1 MVDAVQ
7 TSSRDIYQHFDKPV
21 DGRATCKHCQ
31 RSISCYGQSSSNL
44 HKHLTVH
51 KIVLEKMRRVRK
63 NSEQP
68 TLQVTKTRRSTTMT
82 KTEQESCDLLLVCLL
97 CRDYLPFQI
106 VESPRFK
113 AFVYSLN
120 PRYRLPTRAAVS
132 SEMVPALA
140 SRINTKIGEYVQNIQ
155 DVCLTSDGWTSRA
168 NENYLAVTAHGI
180 DNNLQMQS
188 LTIGV
193 QKLVDQTTA
202 GHVEAIKQILNIHS
216 DLEEKVRFLVT
227 DGASVMKSTAAAL
240 KFPWFHCFPHRI
252 NLTVQE
258 NLKLSVVSE
267 LLNRMRSIVN
277 HFRKSP
283 KSWAALQENLK
294 KYQLPTLK
302 LIRDVET
309 R

>member
-1 MVDAVQ
+1 VVDAVQ
-7 TSSRDIYQHFDKPV
+7 TSSRVLYQHFDKPV

-44 HKHLTVH
+44 HKHLAVH
-51 KIVLEKMRRVRK
+51 KIFLEKVKRARK
-63 NSEQP
+63 TAEQP
-68 TLQVTKTRRSTTMT
+68 TLQVKKARRPISITQ
-82 KTEQESCDLLLVCLL
+82 KDQESCDFLLVCLL

-120 PRYRLPTRAAVS
+120 SSYRLPTRATVS
-132 SEMVPALA
+132 SEMIPALA
-140 SRINTKIGEYVQNIQ
+140 GRINNKIGQYVQHIQ

-168 NENYLAVTAHGI
+168 NENYLAVTAHFI

-188 LTIGV
+188 FTIGV

-202 GHVEAIKQILNIHS
+202 GHVEAIKQILDIYAG
-216 DLEEKVRFLVT
+216 LEEKVRFLVT

-240 KFPWFHCFPHRI
+240 KFTWFHCFPHRL

-258 NLKLSVVSE
+258 NLKLSVVSD

-302 LIRDVET
+302 LVRDVET